1 MNGPA
6 TPAADGAACGGRPA
20 HCPVDRQVDARGYR
34 CPMPLLMA
42 KRALNELGAGQTLRL
57 LATDAGSLRDF
68 EVFSR
73 HSGHQLLAA
82 EAQEGVYLVVLKK
95 A

>member
-6 TPAADGAACGGRPA
+6 TPAAAACGSRPA

-42 KRALNELGAGQTLRL
+42 KRALNELGVGQTLRL

-82 EAQEGVYLVVLKK
+82 EAQQGVYLVVLKK